1 MQSLHAVGCHTR
13 EASSVVVELLVHPAS
28 SGKHALNCAL
38 REEATHGR
46 KRAKAFGATEELS
59 GSCHSAGAGS
69 L

>member
-1 MQSLHAVGCHTR
+1 M
-13 EASSVVVELLVHPAS
+13 VVELLVHPAS

-46 KRAKAFGATEELS
+46 KCAKAFGATEELS